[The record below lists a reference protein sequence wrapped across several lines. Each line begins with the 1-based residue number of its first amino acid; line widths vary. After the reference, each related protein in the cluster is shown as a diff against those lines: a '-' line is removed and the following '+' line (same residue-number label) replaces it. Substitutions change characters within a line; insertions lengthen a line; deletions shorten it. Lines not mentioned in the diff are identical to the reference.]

1 MFHAGTAQAAAN
13 DVKVQINDSLVS
25 FPEAQPYIDNTNT
38 LQIPLRVLVEKLGY
52 KVEWSM
58 EQARVKVTLTNNNK
72 TIALQTGDRKAL
84 VNKKVVSMDAPAQFI
99 QGSVYLPLRFV
110 SETFGYR
117 VQWDADN
124 RIAII
129 NEDGL
134 YHAPAWYAPKPKPS
148 VTQIA
153 YKYLGVP
160 YVWGGRTPNGF
171 DCSGF
176 VDYIYGLNGIDLPRT
191 SLEMYETAG
200 KAVSIPQEGDL
211 VFFAEKNRT
220 SHVGI
225 YLGNQ
230 QFISATNSGGVSVAS
245 LTTGYWSKKYVGA
258 KRVTS

>member
-1 MFHAGTAQAAAN
+1 
-13 DVKVQINDSLVS
+13 
-25 FPEAQPYIDNTNT
+25 
-38 LQIPLRVLVEKLGY
+38 
-52 KVEWSM
+52 
-58 EQARVKVTLTNNNK
+58 
-72 TIALQTGDRKAL
+72 
-84 VNKKVVSMDAPAQFI
+84 MDAPAQFI

-191 SLEMYETAG
+191 SLEMYKTAG

-211 VFFAEKNRT
+211 VFFAEKKQNLPRRDLFRQSTIYFSDQFRRRLGGKFDNR
-220 SHVGI
+220 
-225 YLGNQ
+225 L
-230 QFISATNSGGVSVAS
+230 
-245 LTTGYWSKKYVGA
+245 LE
-258 KRVTS
+258 